1 MMLINSVKNNKMG
14 LLVWGLCLITWIIS
28 FSFLPNEI
36 AMQYNDDGSIS
47 WSINKFLGALI
58 FMGIVTFIYVYYLIL
73 PILDPKKRNYKSFT
87 STYSLIVTTVLII
100 VYFAEILIIVSNIGI
115 TMNPDIVIN
124 LILALLFIVIGNYF
138 QKLRTNWFIG
148 LRTPW
153 TLSNEKNWKKTH
165 RFTGRIYI
173 ILGLIFIIFTFLSV
187 PTNWLV
193 LILLV
198 LFASVIPFIYSF
210 IIYQRD
216 NQVPNK

>member
-1 MMLINSVKNNKMG
+1 MLINSVKNNKMG

-36 AMQYNDDGSIS
+36 AMQYNDDGSVS

-115 TMNPDIVIN
+115 TMKPDIVIN

-216 NQVPNK
+216 NQVLNK

>member
-1 MMLINSVKNNKMG
+1 MLINSVKNNKMG

-36 AMQYNDDGSIS
+36 AMQYNDDGSVS

-73 PILDPKKRNYKSFT
+73 SILDPKKRNYKSFT

-115 TMNPDIVIN
+115 TMKPDIVIN

-216 NQVPNK
+216 NQVLNK

>member
-1 MMLINSVKNNKMG
+1 MLINSVKNNKMG

-36 AMQYNDDGSIS
+36 AMQYNDDGSVS

>member
-36 AMQYNDDGSIS
+36 AMQYNDDGSVS

-115 TMNPDIVIN
+115 TMKPDIVIN

-216 NQVPNK
+216 NQVLNK

>member
-1 MMLINSVKNNKMG
+1 MK
-14 LLVWGLCLITWIIS
+14 
-28 FSFLPNEI
+28 
-36 AMQYNDDGSIS
+36 
-47 WSINKFLGALI
+47 
-58 FMGIVTFIYVYYLIL
+58 
-73 PILDPKKRNYKSFT
+73 
-87 STYSLIVTTVLII
+87 
-100 VYFAEILIIVSNIGI
+100 
-115 TMNPDIVIN
+115 PDIVIN

-216 NQVPNK
+216 NQVLNK

>member
-1 MMLINSVKNNKMG
+1 
-14 LLVWGLCLITWIIS
+14 
-28 FSFLPNEI
+28 
-36 AMQYNDDGSIS
+36 
-47 WSINKFLGALI
+47 
-58 FMGIVTFIYVYYLIL
+58 MGIVTFIYVYYLIL

-115 TMNPDIVIN
+115 TMKPDIVIN

-216 NQVPNK
+216 NQVLNK

>member
-36 AMQYNDDGSIS
+36 AMQYNDDGSVS

-87 STYSLIVTTVLII
+87 STYSLIVNTVLII

-115 TMNPDIVIN
+115 TMNPDIIIN

-153 TLSNEKNWKKTH
+153 TLSNEKNWRKTH

-193 LILLV
+193 LILWV

>member
-1 MMLINSVKNNKMG
+1 MLINSVKNNKMG

-36 AMQYNDDGSIS
+36 AMQYNDDGSVS

-87 STYSLIVTTVLII
+87 STYSLIVNTVLII

-115 TMNPDIVIN
+115 TMNPDIIIN

-153 TLSNEKNWKKTH
+153 TLSNEKNWRKTH

-193 LILLV
+193 LILWV

>member
-1 MMLINSVKNNKMG
+1 MLINSVKNNKMG

-28 FSFLPNEI
+28 FSFLPYEI
-36 AMQYNDDGSIS
+36 AMQYNDDGSVS

-216 NQVPNK
+216 NQVLNK

>member
-1 MMLINSVKNNKMG
+1 MKNNKMG

-36 AMQYNDDGSIS
+36 AMQYNDDGSVS

-115 TMNPDIVIN
+115 TMKPDIVIN

-216 NQVPNK
+216 NQVLNK

>member
-1 MMLINSVKNNKMG
+1 MLINSVKNNKMG

-36 AMQYNDDGSIS
+36 AMQYNDDGSVS

-115 TMNPDIVIN
+115 TMKPDIVIN

-153 TLSNEKNWKKTH
+153 TLSNEKIGKKL
-165 RFTGRIYI
+165 I
-173 ILGLIFIIFTFLSV
+173 GLREEFI
-187 PTNWLV
+187 
-193 LILLV
+193 
-198 LFASVIPFIYSF
+198 
-210 IIYQRD
+210 
-216 NQVPNK
+216 

>member
-1 MMLINSVKNNKMG
+1 MLINSVKNNKMG

>member
-1 MMLINSVKNNKMG
+1 MLINSVKNNKMG

-36 AMQYNDDGSIS
+36 AMQYNDDGSVS

-216 NQVPNK
+216 NQVLNK

>member
-1 MMLINSVKNNKMG
+1 MLINSVKNNKMG

-36 AMQYNDDGSIS
+36 AMQYNDDGSVS

-210 IIYQRD
+210 IIYQRY
-216 NQVPNK
+216 NQVSNK

>member
-1 MMLINSVKNNKMG
+1 MLINSVKNNKMG

-36 AMQYNDDGSIS
+36 AMQYNDDGSVS

-58 FMGIVTFIYVYYLIL
+58 FMGIVTFIYLYYLIL

-100 VYFAEILIIVSNIGI
+100 VYFAEILIIVSNFGI
-115 TMNPDIVIN
+115 TMNPNVVIN
-124 LILALLFIVIGNYF
+124 LVLALLFIVIGNYF

>member
-1 MMLINSVKNNKMG
+1 MKNNKMG

-36 AMQYNDDGSIS
+36 AMQYNDDGSVS

-115 TMNPDIVIN
+115 TMKPDIVIN

-153 TLSNEKNWKKTH
+153 TLSNEKIGKKL
-165 RFTGRIYI
+165 I
-173 ILGLIFIIFTFLSV
+173 GLREEFI
-187 PTNWLV
+187 
-193 LILLV
+193 
-198 LFASVIPFIYSF
+198 
-210 IIYQRD
+210 
-216 NQVPNK
+216 

>member
-36 AMQYNDDGSIS
+36 AMQYNDDGSVS

-210 IIYQRD
+210 IIYQRY
-216 NQVPNK
+216 NQVSNK

>member
-1 MMLINSVKNNKMG
+1 MLINSVKNNKMG

-28 FSFLPNEI
+28 FSFLPYEI
-36 AMQYNDDGSIS
+36 AMQYNDDGSVS

-115 TMNPDIVIN
+115 TMKPDIVIN

>member
-1 MMLINSVKNNKMG
+1 MLINSVKNNKMG

-36 AMQYNDDGSIS
+36 AMQYNDDGSVS
-47 WSINKFLGALI
+47 WSINNFLGALI

-100 VYFAEILIIVSNIGI
+100 VSNIGI
-115 TMNPDIVIN
+115 TMKPDIVIN

-216 NQVPNK
+216 NQVLNK